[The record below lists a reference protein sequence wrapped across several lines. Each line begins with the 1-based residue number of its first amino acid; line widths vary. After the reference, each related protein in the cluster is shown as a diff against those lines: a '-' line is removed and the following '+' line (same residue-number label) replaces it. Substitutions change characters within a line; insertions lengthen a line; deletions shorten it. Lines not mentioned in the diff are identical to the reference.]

1 MSWFYLAI
9 AIVCEITA
17 TTMLKATES
26 FTRVGPS
33 VVVIGCVCGS
43 LYFFSL
49 CVQTLNV
56 AVVYAI
62 WSGIGVAAVTLLGWK
77 IYGQHLDVPALAG
90 IALIVA
96 GVILINLYSQ
106 TISVAS

>member
-17 TTMLKATES
+17 TAMLKATDS
-26 FTRVGPS
+26 FTRIGPS
-33 VVVIGCVCGS
+33 VVVVACVCAS

-49 CVQTLNV
+49 CVQSLNV

-62 WSGIGVAAVTLLGWK
+62 WSGVGVTAVTVLGWK
-77 IYGQHLDVPALAG
+77 FYGQRLDLPAFVG
-90 IALIVA
+90 ISLIVI
-96 GVILINLYSQ
+96 GVVVINLYSQ
-106 TISVAS
+106 TINIP